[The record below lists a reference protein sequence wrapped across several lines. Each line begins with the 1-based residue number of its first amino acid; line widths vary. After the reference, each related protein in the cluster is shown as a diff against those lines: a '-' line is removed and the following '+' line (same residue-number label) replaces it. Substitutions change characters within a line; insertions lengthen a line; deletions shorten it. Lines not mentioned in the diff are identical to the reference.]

1 MSRSRNITNI
11 AIILLLLIGVVL
23 FAVTKI
29 LEQSNNEAMEYSDF
43 QLENIETIDTSAVL
57 DYTFL
62 GETSDVVTTIYS
74 FLIEPQSHDEKSI
87 LRLAQVV
94 NKKHCT
100 TGRCTMNIFDNKR
113 AYSLYAK
120 RLELIKNDFGQD
132 YGTDAHKWAQRKWD
146 KQNYVFIA
154 DHLVGVYYFGGDIF
168 YFPYRDDYYI
178 SLKGRKAAKKKPVVV
193 TDSITTNI

>member
-11 AIILLLLIGVVL
+11 AIIILLLIGVVL

-29 LEQSNNEAMEYSDF
+29 LERSNNEAMEYSDF
-43 QLENIETIDTSAVL
+43 QLEKTEVVDTTAIL
-57 DYTFL
+57 NHAFL
-62 GETSDVVTTIYS
+62 GETADVVTAIYS
-74 FLIEPQSHDEKSI
+74 FLIEPKSHDEKSI

-100 TGRCTMNIFDNKR
+100 NGRCTMNIFDNKH
-113 AYSLYAK
+113 AYNLYAK
-120 RLELIKNDFGQD
+120 RLELIKSDFGQD
-132 YGTDAHKWAQRKWD
+132 YGTDAYKWAQRKWD

-168 YFPYRDDYYI
+168 YYPYRDDYYM
-178 SLKGRKAAKKKPVVV
+178 SLKARKSVKKKPVEVV
-193 TDSITTNI
+193 APPTTEM